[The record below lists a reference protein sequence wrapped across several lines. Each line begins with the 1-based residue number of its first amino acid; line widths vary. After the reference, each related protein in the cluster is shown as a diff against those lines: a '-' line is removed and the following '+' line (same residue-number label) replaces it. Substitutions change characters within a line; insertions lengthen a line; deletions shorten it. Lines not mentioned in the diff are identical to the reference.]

1 MQRIVER
8 SGILQKAE
16 KLVSTDRDKEH
27 GDAHKN
33 FKMGADFWSVYLG
46 HKIYPHEV
54 PMMMAMYKI
63 ARSTEN
69 PYNIDNYTI
78 HSIDNCT
85 IYSID
90 NCTTYSID
98 NCIIYS
104 IHN

>member
-1 MQRIVER
+1 MYTEVKMQRIVNR

-16 KLVSTDRDKEH
+16 KLVSTDRDEEH

-33 FKMGADFWSVYLG
+33 FKMVADFWSVYLG

-69 PYNIDNYTI
+69 PYNIDNYTDLCGYGALAGECSGDI
-78 HSIDNCT
+78 NK
-85 IYSID
+85 
-90 NCTTYSID
+90 
-98 NCIIYS
+98 
-104 IHN
+104 